1 MLLFKAKIE
10 VSMVKKFAAFF
21 LVIIPLVLF
30 LGFKFHGS
38 LTGRDGKSTN
48 IFHDAIG
55 GSILG
60 ELEIEFEKILIV
72 ENDKVIF
79 CDQEQRVYSLNR
91 DTNKV
96 TLKEQRSER
105 CDPNLSSNG
114 LGKFFAELE
123 KESKKRDQKTE

>member
-1 MLLFKAKIE
+1 MLLTQVKIE
-10 VSMVKKFAAFF
+10 VLMVKKFAAFF
-21 LVIIPLVLF
+21 LVVIPFVLF

-38 LTGRDGKSTN
+38 MTGRDGKSTN

-72 ENDKVIF
+72 ENDEVIF
-79 CDQEQRVYSLNR
+79 CDQEQRIFSLNR
-91 DTNKV
+91 DTKNV
-96 TLKEQRSER
+96 TLKEQKSER
-105 CDPNLSSNG
+105 CDPSLASNG